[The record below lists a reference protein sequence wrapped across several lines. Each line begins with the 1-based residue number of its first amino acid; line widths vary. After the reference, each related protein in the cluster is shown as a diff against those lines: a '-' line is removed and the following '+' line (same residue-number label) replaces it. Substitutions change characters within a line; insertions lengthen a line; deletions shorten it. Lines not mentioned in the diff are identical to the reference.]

1 MKAAMH
7 RWTLSKAK
15 RKALARLLLLVLL
28 GLGVVLVLSRE
39 PSLVPAHAQDLD
51 DSERVGLTGSV
62 IDPQGEPVHDAEV
75 RLLLNGELLADE
87 EEKHGGPGVA
97 LSQPDGNFVV
107 DLSHDSIGAIETLA
121 LTISRPH
128 FESLDWEASAEEV
141 TRVNQ
146 GESLRLPDIE
156 LPRRVSMGF
165 WVASITFLVILV
177 LIALE
182 KLHNTMAVLLGVAVI
197 LGVTFVGGAVNPD
210 LFIFDFD
217 RALEYVNFDVIFLV
231 LGMMIVIAVI
241 EETGV
246 FQWLAYQ
253 SYRLSGGRAWLLVV
267 ILIGIT
273 AVASAMLD
281 NVTTMLLMTPIT
293 IQIAL
298 AMQMNPLALLMPEV
312 LASNVGGISTLI
324 GTPTN
329 ILIGAYAGLGFND
342 FVINLTPGVIAALV
356 ALTAYIL
363 LRYRKQLL
371 GQRSGLSDTLLERL
385 RKSARIEHPYKLRV
399 SGLIFFIMLI
409 AFVFGESIHLVPAVT
424 ALLGAVAMLLWVAP
438 DVEDMIKIVDWTT
451 LMFFIALFMLVGAIQ
466 EVGLIS
472 LIAQSISDLVG
483 DNLTVAILL
492 VVWSAALLS
501 GIIANI
507 PFTAAMLPVVRYL
520 TITIPGASNNVL
532 FYALSI
538 GSAMGGNSTLIGA
551 SANLVTAGISERAG
565 YRISFM
571 QFSRIGAPSVIIT
584 VIIGTLWLFIR
595 F

>member
-1 MKAAMH
+1 MKALMH

-15 RKALARLLLLVLL
+15 RKALTRLLLLVLL

-39 PSLVPAHAQDLD
+39 PSLVPAHAQDMD
-51 DSERVGLTGSV
+51 DSERVSLTGSV

-87 EEKHGGPGVA
+87 EEKYGGPGVA
-97 LSQPDGNFVV
+97 LSQPDGSFVV
-107 DLSHDSIGAIETLA
+107 DLSHDSIGASETLA

-141 TRVNQ
+141 TRLNQ

-156 LPRRVSMGF
+156 LPRRKSMGF

-182 KLHNTMAVLLGVAVI
+182 KLHNAMAALLGVAVI

-241 EETGV
+241 EETGI

-363 LRYRKQLL
+363 LRYRKQLR

-385 RKSARIEHPYKLRV
+385 RKSARIEHLYKLRV

-438 DVEDMIKIVDWTT
+438 DVEDMMHLNLIIVTFVFT
-451 LMFFIALFMLVGAIQ
+451 
-466 EVGLIS
+466 
-472 LIAQSISDLVG
+472 
-483 DNLTVAILL
+483 
-492 VVWSAALLS
+492 WS
-501 GIIANI
+501 
-507 PFTAAMLPVVRYL
+507 
-520 TITIPGASNNVL
+520 
-532 FYALSI
+532 
-538 GSAMGGNSTLIGA
+538 
-551 SANLVTAGISERAG
+551 
-565 YRISFM
+565 
-571 QFSRIGAPSVIIT
+571 FSSVIHRSGPIWPKT
-584 VIIGTLWLFIR
+584 GGPTSHRAKLTAPELLIVR
-595 F
+595 

>member
-241 EETGV
+241 EETGI

-281 NVTTMLLMTPIT
+281 NVDHNAADDAHHHPDRPGY
-293 IQIAL
+293 A
-298 AMQMNPLALLMPEV
+298 NEP
-312 LASNVGGISTLI
+312 S
-324 GTPTN
+324 
-329 ILIGAYAGLGFND
+329 GAANARGAGLQRR
-342 FVINLTPGVIAALV
+342 
-356 ALTAYIL
+356 
-363 LRYRKQLL
+363 RYQHTDRHADQHSH
-371 GQRSGLSDTLLERL
+371 RRL
-385 RKSARIEHPYKLRV
+385 RRV
-399 SGLIFFIMLI
+399 GF
-409 AFVFGESIHLVPAVT
+409 
-424 ALLGAVAMLLWVAP
+424 
-438 DVEDMIKIVDWTT
+438 
-451 LMFFIALFMLVGAIQ
+451 
-466 EVGLIS
+466 
-472 LIAQSISDLVG
+472 
-483 DNLTVAILL
+483 
-492 VVWSAALLS
+492 
-501 GIIANI
+501 
-507 PFTAAMLPVVRYL
+507 
-520 TITIPGASNNVL
+520 
-532 FYALSI
+532 
-538 GSAMGGNSTLIGA
+538 
-551 SANLVTAGISERAG
+551 
-565 YRISFM
+565 
-571 QFSRIGAPSVIIT
+571 
-584 VIIGTLWLFIR
+584 
-595 F
+595 